1 MAQKVSRILTEKS
14 ISAMNQQEVIMG
26 LKSAKSEDKKDP
38 KRPFVVAIEGN
49 IGSGKSTMINYFK
62 NFNDIQI
69 HPEPI
74 EKW

>member
-1 MAQKVSRILTEKS
+1 MDQNGLHDVSNHKVVST
-14 ISAMNQQEVIMG
+14 
-26 LKSAKSEDKKDP
+26 KDQNKTLVCNT
-38 KRPFVVAIEGN
+38 KRPFVVSVEGN

>member
-1 MAQKVSRILTEKS
+1 MSLKVSK
-14 ISAMNQQEVIMG
+14 A
-26 LKSAKSEDKKDP
+26 EDKKDP
-38 KRPFVVAIEGN
+38 KRRPFVVAVEGN

>member
-1 MAQKVSRILTEKS
+1 MDQNGLHDVSNHKVVL
-14 ISAMNQQEVIMG
+14 V
-26 LKSAKSEDKKDP
+26 KDQNKNP
-38 KRPFVVAIEGN
+38 MCNTKRPFVVSVEGN

>member
-1 MAQKVSRILTEKS
+1 MDRNGLNDVSNHKVVL
-14 ISAMNQQEVIMG
+14 
-26 LKSAKSEDKKDP
+26 AKDQNKTSVRNT
-38 KRPFVVAIEGN
+38 KRPFVVSVEGN

>member
-1 MAQKVSRILTEKS
+1 MDRNGLNDVSNHKAVL
-14 ISAMNQQEVIMG
+14 
-26 LKSAKSEDKKDP
+26 AKDQNKTSVCNT
-38 KRPFVVAIEGN
+38 KRPFVVSVEGN

>member
-1 MAQKVSRILTEKS
+1 MRVLAEQPV
-14 ISAMNQQEVIMG
+14 SAMGQNENRMKNCESKTDGKRDQ
-26 LKSAKSEDKKDP
+26 
-38 KRPFVVAIEGN
+38 KRPFVVSIEGN

-69 HPEPI
+69 HPEPV